1 MSANKK
7 HVVVVGAGVA
17 GMTASDDLARSGF
30 RVSLFEK
37 SPFLG
42 GHAIEL
48 NCKATD
54 ACVKCGA
61 CVAEE
66 KLMRATGHSSVAVHL
81 CTDIQSIN
89 GNGPFNV
96 AYRVHSPLVNADR
109 CNGCGLCFQ
118 KCPVPGTLVQGRATR
133 VGAYVAIRRELCRY
147 FDNAACTLCRDTCPQ
162 GAIELAVRAQAGELE
177 ADAVLVAT
185 GFAPYNPIDKP
196 YGYGQFEN
204 VITSLDAERLLREH
218 GVMKR
223 PSDGKHPKRLAFI
236 QCVGSRDT
244 QLGHPWC
251 SKICCGSSLRM
262 ARLIQSRQNDID
274 ITFFY
279 IDVQTFGKEFQR
291 FYAQVVENVEMV
303 RAIPG
308 EITRS
313 DQNELNLFYF
323 DPDTHT
329 CKEAVFDVVVLSVGL
344 VPGPDSR
351 RIGKLL
357 DWPPDRTGFLNP
369 HHSAQHSAPAGIFT
383 SGAAVGPMSIAES
396 VSSAEKAVFD
406 IVQYLSKGAP

>member
-118 KCPVPGTLVQGRATR
+118 KCPVPGTLVQ
-133 VGAYVAIRRELCRY
+133 
-147 FDNAACTLCRDTCPQ
+147 
-162 GAIELAVRAQAGELE
+162 
-177 ADAVLVAT
+177 
-185 GFAPYNPIDKP
+185 
-196 YGYGQFEN
+196 
-204 VITSLDAERLLREH
+204 
-218 GVMKR
+218 
-223 PSDGKHPKRLAFI
+223 
-236 QCVGSRDT
+236 
-244 QLGHPWC
+244 
-251 SKICCGSSLRM
+251 
-262 ARLIQSRQNDID
+262 
-274 ITFFY
+274 
-279 IDVQTFGKEFQR
+279 
-291 FYAQVVENVEMV
+291 
-303 RAIPG
+303 
-308 EITRS
+308 
-313 DQNELNLFYF
+313 
-323 DPDTHT
+323 
-329 CKEAVFDVVVLSVGL
+329 
-344 VPGPDSR
+344 
-351 RIGKLL
+351 
-357 DWPPDRTGFLNP
+357 
-369 HHSAQHSAPAGIFT
+369 
-383 SGAAVGPMSIAES
+383 
-396 VSSAEKAVFD
+396 
-406 IVQYLSKGAP
+406 